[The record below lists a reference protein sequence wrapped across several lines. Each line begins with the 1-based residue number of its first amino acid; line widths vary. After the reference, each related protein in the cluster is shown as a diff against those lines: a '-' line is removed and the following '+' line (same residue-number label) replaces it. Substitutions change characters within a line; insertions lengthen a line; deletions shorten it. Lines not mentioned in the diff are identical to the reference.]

1 MQTFFI
7 YLIVLLYD
15 KTVLK
20 EIKIKTIYIV
30 LLNC

>member
-1 MQTFFI
+1 MQIFFI
-7 YLIVLLYD
+7 YLIVLLSD

-20 EIKIKTIYIV
+20 QIKIKTIYIV

>member
-1 MQTFFI
+1 MQIFFI
-7 YLIVLLYD
+7 YLIVLLSD